1 MSGLSFCYAQYI
13 FGPKPIFEKGL
24 NFLAIWAK
32 VGGALA
38 LHKPF
43 DHRLTDAAG
52 LTGAFVYCRVQSE
65 VSPGFAGRIDV
76 IAQGAA
82 TRV

>member
-1 MSGLSFCYAQYI
+1 MSGLSFCYTGYI

-32 VGGALA
+32 VRGALA
-38 LHKPF
+38 LHDAF
-43 DHRLTDAAG
+43 NHALTDAAR
-52 LTGAFVYCRVQSE
+52 LAGAFVDGGMQGE
-65 VSPGFAGRIDV
+65 IDPGFAGRIDV